1 MLASLTVFYLPAK
14 TLPKSS
20 LTSNGVALPVRRA
33 APAIPCH
40 PRSPRA
46 RCNVLPDVVHVC
58 HLVPSRPTDAQQQP
72 LAQPGRPGGPQVVA
86 SLPLSLSLLPD
97 GHSPPPTPASGRS
110 HAACSPL
117 TPLSSPCAQGRSDSV
132 RTSTQNLPRRS
143 SVSTSDYQARHARR
157 RCGPTRSAI
166 EMRSRRSA
174 SASGLSRPRR
184 SPGRIVTGEDVITG

>member
-1 MLASLTVFYLPAK
+1 M
-14 TLPKSS
+14 PKSS

-46 RCNVLPDVVHVC
+46 RCNILPDVVHVC
-58 HLVPSRPTDAQQQP
+58 HLHARPTPATFVFLHNQEQ
-72 LAQPGRPGGPQVVA
+72 GRPGGPQVVA

-184 SPGRIVTGEDVITG
+184 SPGRIVTGEDVISG

>member
-1 MLASLTVFYLPAK
+1 MASPFQ
-14 TLPKSS
+14 S
-20 LTSNGVALPVRRA
+20 GALRRPSHA
-33 APAIPCH
+33 IRARPAPAVTFFLTLFTFATLDLH
-40 PRSPRA
+40 A
-46 RCNVLPDVVHVC
+46 
-58 HLVPSRPTDAQQQP
+58 RPTPSSNLWHNQADLVDHRSWHP
-72 LAQPGRPGGPQVVA
+72 SHSP
-86 SLPLSLSLLPD
+86 SLLPD

-184 SPGRIVTGEDVITG
+184 SPGRIVTGEDVISG